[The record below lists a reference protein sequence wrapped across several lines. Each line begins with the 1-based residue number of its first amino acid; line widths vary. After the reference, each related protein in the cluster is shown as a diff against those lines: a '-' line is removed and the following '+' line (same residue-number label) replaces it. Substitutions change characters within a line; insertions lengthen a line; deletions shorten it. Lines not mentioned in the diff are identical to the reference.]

1 MATRIHHYPWQ
12 DPGANQLKDQVGTLD
27 GTWAGGTP
35 LAPLK
40 EGGIDRYI
48 MYGSDNGYIN
58 FGNSDET
65 TNFGSA
71 AFMFEFRMRQHTR
84 WNSENP
90 ALLWRRLN
98 GSSHGVDIFSYA
110 NILYWRIRDPGGN
123 VEVQYNIPADKLY
136 KHYLLTKN
144 GTEMRTIV
152 NGASIGTTSG
162 PATIADNTGQS
173 ITALYGQSV
182 GYAILHTFD
191 IDYISIWSGAFNT
204 TEAAAYYATLDDI
217 DVVFADDKN
226 AFPVTN
232 LDFQIA
238 ALAGGN
244 IVQAGTVITLGG
256 ALAYD
261 GSEFQSGYSTGST
274 ITGDGGGGLLIS
286 VVPDT
291 PWFEDFPFV
300 LEVQSVNTSGT
311 TIDRVY
317 LTSTETLGAVKNSGF
332 EAGSGGSALNW
343 HHEGISPVDDIG
355 TDSGVIDPLPWW
367 VAPQGTKVDV
377 LTSRL
382 LSSLLGHVESK
393 EVVLGTGDATYTGTL
408 AKSWEAYIVP
418 GTVQMTADEAPLAI
432 EDDGSGGLYS
442 PIDAD
447 IAAEL
452 IHYKM
457 EDNAA
462 SVVVT
467 DNSDYGFSNGS
478 LIGGK
483 NTSDVSVVAKVGRGF
498 DMPGAEGDG
507 LTSDSSLPA
516 YASTDPWSFA
526 CWVYPR
532 LPQLQD
538 GGWALIVKLGTSPS
552 TRLYYFDGASDQFYV
567 ESPIGNGGWVTAANV
582 WYHVVLRYRPAV
594 TTLELLVDTVVR
606 ISKTG
611 ALSFPSAPLS
621 LMAYPGYYEFNGI
634 MDDVR
639 FFNWDLNDFEVA
651 KLYNHG
657 HGTSESLQNMDKPVV
672 GFVDYFSGDY
682 SVDVSGQSG
691 KEIKLANDVRFPSYH
706 RARRSDSLIN
716 PRRFSFLSFYRK
728 ITVPETPA
736 LASGT
741 RFDVEVELDT
751 KVVWS
756 RTYGSGDEGSEEE
769 GRVFVT
775 FDPLSSDPRIRDI
788 VRMDTGLDD
797 ALAFDDGKKFVEEFT
812 AWSDYYQVAPSEYD
826 PALTFDDGA
835 VDTEG
840 FAQWAVPTQIVP
852 TSLVLNDSLA
862 WSTAYDAPASLAY
875 PTPTQKAIGTVDAVI
890 VGENQPAL
898 VHVLDSVA
906 GDTIYTYY
914 GRNSPYLA
922 PYAWGNGYA
931 VWGSILFAAYATGS
945 SVGMSI
951 CEFLPGG
958 GGALFEGFG
967 GVSLGSNWAAFVGD
981 DIDNVYCTQFLSY
994 GNSAGWELWILSS
1007 LGFLG
1012 GVIREVGHYVWSA
1025 ADPFVICNLGTVQAN
1040 IPSRVVL
1047 TAIPALATEVSPILI
1062 TPATG
1067 PGGSASVGTFWS
1079 E

>member
-90 ALLWRRLN
+90 AMLWRRLN
-98 GSSHGVDIFSYA
+98 ASSHGVDIFSYA

-144 GTEMRTIV
+144 GTEMRTLV

-162 PATIADNTGQS
+162 PATIADNTGQW
-173 ITALYGQSV
+173 ITALSGQSV

-217 DVVFADDKN
+217 NVVFADDKN

-238 ALAGGN
+238 SLAGGN
-244 IVQAGTVITLGG
+244 IVQAGTIITLGG
-256 ALAYD
+256 VLVYD
-261 GSEFQSGYSTGST
+261 GSEFQSGYSAGST

-291 PWFEDFPFV
+291 PWFENFPFV
-300 LEVQSVNTSGT
+300 LEIQSINAAGT

-317 LTSTETLGAVKNSGF
+317 LTATETLLAVKNSGF
-332 EAGSGGSALNW
+332 EAGSGGSAFHW
-343 HHEGISPVDDIG
+343 YHEGISPVGDIG
-355 TDSGVIDPLPWW
+355 TDSGIIDALPWW
-367 VAPQGTKVDV
+367 VAPEGTKVDI

-382 LSSLLGHVESK
+382 LSSLLGHVSPN
-393 EVVLGTGDATYTGTL
+393 EVNLGTGDATYAGTL
-408 AKSWEAYIVP
+408 TKLGWGSYIIP
-418 GTVQMTADEAPLAI
+418 GTITILADAI
-432 EDDGSGGLYS
+432 QIGADD
-442 PIDAD
+442 
-447 IAAEL
+447 
-452 IHYKM
+452 
-457 EDNAA
+457 
-462 SVVVT
+462 T
-467 DNSDYGFSNGS
+467 
-478 LIGGK
+478 
-483 NTSDVSVVAKVGRGF
+483 
-498 DMPGAEGDG
+498 
-507 LTSDSSLPA
+507 
-516 YASTDPWSFA
+516 
-526 CWVYPR
+526 
-532 LPQLQD
+532 
-538 GGWALIVKLGTSPS
+538 LG
-552 TRLYYFDGASDQFYV
+552 Q
-567 ESPIGNGGWVTAANV
+567 I
-582 WYHVVLRYRPAV
+582 
-594 TTLELLVDTVVR
+594 
-606 ISKTG
+606 TG
-611 ALSFPSAPLS
+611 A
-621 LMAYPGYYEFNGI
+621 GI
-634 MDDVR
+634 SSGW
-639 FFNWDLNDFEVA
+639 F
-651 KLYNHG
+651 
-657 HGTSESLQNMDKPVV
+657 
-672 GFVDYFSGDY
+672 DYFSGDY
-682 SVDVSGQSG
+682 SLIVSGQSG
-691 KEIKLANDVRFPSYH
+691 KSIALSYSERYPSYH
-706 RARRSDSLIN
+706 RAHRSDSLIN
-716 PRRFSFLSFYRK
+716 PRIYSYLSFFRK
-728 ITVPETPA
+728 IEVPTSPA
-736 LASGT
+736 LEPKVAISA
-741 RFDVEVELDT
+741 EVELDS
-751 KVVWS
+751 KVIWS
-756 RTYGSGDEGSEEE
+756 RILQSGDEGYEEE
-769 GRVFVT
+769 GLAVVVDDFSL
-775 FDPLSSDPRIRDI
+775 LSSDPRIRDI
-788 VRMDTGLDD
+788 VRMDTGIGD
-797 ALAFDDGKKFVEEFT
+797 ALAFDEGKKFVEEFT

-875 PTPTQKAIGTVDAVI
+875 PTPTQKARGTVDAVI
-890 VGENQPAL
+890 VGENQPAT
-898 VHVLDSVA
+898 VHTQGTIA
-906 GDTIYTYY
+906 GDKIYIYY
-914 GRNSPYLA
+914 GRNSPYLT
-922 PYAWGNGYA
+922 PYDWGNGYA
-931 VWGSILFAAYATGS
+931 VWGNILFAAYATGS

-967 GVSLGSNWAAFVGD
+967 GVSLGSNWSAFVGD

-994 GNSAGWELWILSS
+994 GNSAGWELWILAS
-1007 LGFLG
+1007 LGTNG
-1012 GVIREVGHYVWSA
+1012 GVIREVGHYVWTE
-1025 ADPFVICNLGTVQAN
+1025 ADPFVICNLGTDLAN